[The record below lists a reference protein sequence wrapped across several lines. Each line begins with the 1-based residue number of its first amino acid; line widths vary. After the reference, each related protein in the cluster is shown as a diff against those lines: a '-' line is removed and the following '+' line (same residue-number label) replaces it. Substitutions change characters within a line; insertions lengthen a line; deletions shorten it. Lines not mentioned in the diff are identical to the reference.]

1 MRQTIPNCLDDYS
14 LSNEDHQRWFPGWKL
29 TNDNNSYSQSIQNA
43 FIYVESDGIYDAGG
57 YVYEFRGR
65 LDEMKGNL
73 TELRELSWIDSHT
86 RAIIIEM
93 TLFNPNVELF
103 TSIRFVTEFFS
114 TGGVFVQSH
123 FDPID
128 LHNQFQGLSSLIH
141 IICGIVYMAFICYFT
156 LIEIQSFIKL
166 KKKYFHSIWSF
177 IQWGIII
184 CSWIGVGIYI
194 WRFKEGSRL
203 NELFRETNGYKY
215 INIQM
220 GVDFDKILMFLFGFS
235 CFFSTIKYLYL
246 FRFNSRLS
254 QFGKTLQYV
263 QKDLFWFGWIFIIVL
278 ISFICLFYLLFVSK
292 ISSCSDVFHTI
303 EMLFQMLLFRF
314 NSKDLYEADEFLGP
328 FIFALFIYFVVFIGC
343 TMFISIINHGFRRIR
358 RESKLITQQD
368 QNVLLFL
375 FRKIKRALGMYEFV
389 QLSEI

>member
-14 LSNEDHQRWFPGWKL
+14 VSNEDHQRWFPGWKL
-29 TNDNNSYSQSIQNA
+29 TNDNKSYPQSIENA
-43 FIYVESDGIYDAGG
+43 FIYVEGDGIYDAGG

-65 LDEMKGNL
+65 LNEMKDNITKL
-73 TELRELSWIDSHT
+73 HELSWIDSHT
-86 RAIIIEM
+86 RVIIIEM

-103 TSIRFVTEFFS
+103 TSVRFVTEFFS
-114 TGGVFVQSH
+114 TGGVFAQSH

-141 IICGIVYMAFICYFT
+141 IICGIIYMVFICYFT

-177 IQWGIII
+177 IQWSIII
-184 CSWIGVGIYI
+184 CSWIGVRIYI
-194 WRFKEGSRL
+194 WRFREGSRL
-203 NELFRETNGYKY
+203 NQLFRETNGYKY

-220 GVDFDKILMFLFGFS
+220 GVDFDKILMFLFGFC

-254 QFGKTLQYV
+254 QFGKTLEYV
-263 QKDLFWFGWIFIIVL
+263 QKDLFCFGWIFIIVL
-278 ISFICLFYLLFVSK
+278 ISFICLFYLLFVAK
-292 ISSCSDVFHTI
+292 ISSCSDVFRTSQ
-303 EMLFQMLLFRF
+303 MLFQMLLFNF
-314 NSKDLYEADEFLGP
+314 NSEDLYEADEFLGP
-328 FIFALFIYFVVFIGC
+328 FIFTLFIYFVVFIGC
-343 TMFISIINHGFRRIR
+343 TMFISIINHGFRHIR
-358 RESKLITQQD
+358 HESKLTTKQD
-368 QNVLLFL
+368 QNILLFL

-389 QLSEI
+389 